1 MLFIRFERVIISYNQ
16 VYRARV
22 RAPRARAAFAGT
34 DCGVIN
40 GIRICLTAISVQLTL
55 ISWKRIGRA
64 CQMIGCKVR
73 CLLYVRQHRAPH
85 NKHKQIPM
93 KKQMVRISILQS
105 SKIIVAIKVLMGFLF
120 SLIAVPMIVFGDPLI
135 RKMGV
140 VYLFMPVFMGI
151 FGFVFFVIG
160 ATVYNFLAKHFGG
173 VEVEVRDID
182 HA

>member
-1 MLFIRFERVIISYNQ
+1 
-16 VYRARV
+16 
-22 RAPRARAAFAGT
+22 
-34 DCGVIN
+34 
-40 GIRICLTAISVQLTL
+40 
-55 ISWKRIGRA
+55 
-64 CQMIGCKVR
+64 
-73 CLLYVRQHRAPH
+73 
-85 NKHKQIPM
+85 M